1 MSKQWKVDE
10 PVWASEMFLPTSR
23 HQQELLVPALL
34 PCPRGRVQLVNLPG
48 PPTSARILLVLSMG
62 GSLDH
67 PLVGGRSGPRLFWP
81 VAIAG
86 KEMGSSIPSQPG
98 HWGWQWVAGGVA
110 TSLVPGSIP
119 GYLSWAEAEPP
130 GAPWDCLGLLSLS
143 PGRLLTRH
151 WGQGCWQS
159 DSGWLRWVLITYRLW
174 CFGHNILKWK
184 VLSIICHVY
193 RMYSF
198 QCSAVYAVKGY
209 TDKRCVF
216 RARGRNLFDPFTQL
230 IKRGTG

>member
-98 HWGWQWVAGGVA
+98 HWGWQWVAGAWEHPWISELGWGWASQGSLGLPWVA
-110 TSLVPGSIP
+110 QFIP
-119 GYLSWAEAEPP
+119 GA
-130 GAPWDCLGLLSLS
+130 APDKALRTGMLAI
-143 PGRLLTRH
+143 RLR
-151 WGQGCWQS
+151 
-159 DSGWLRWVLITYRLW
+159 V
-174 CFGHNILKWK
+174 
-184 VLSIICHVY
+184 VEV
-193 RMYSF
+193 
-198 QCSAVYAVKGY
+198 SANYE
-209 TDKRCVF
+209 
-216 RARGRNLFDPFTQL
+216 
-230 IKRGTG
+230 